1 MKRTRVH
8 GVSLCQI
15 NTNVPQ
21 CKYAKYEQSLGV
33 PFPRLEGCGIEVTEM
48 NVNISCAELLVWK
61 HFQYSRLKHLKCR
74 HFQY

>member
-1 MKRTRVH
+1 MVCLSVQMYR
-8 GVSLCQI
+8 
-15 NTNVPQ
+15 NPQ

-33 PFPRLEGCGIEVTEM
+33 PFPRLERCGIEVTEM

-61 HFQYSRLKHLKCR
+61 RFQYSRLKHLKCR